1 MYNFAHVYHCQII
14 IFVQCISFVQCT
26 PFCNVYLLSNVYI
39 CPMWGTWIAEWYHTW
54 LWSLVHC
61 AMPWAVSL
69 SLSDNKLF
77 LGPKHIIYIYS
88 WFYFVYLVWY
98 YYLSVK
104 FVMWI
109 VKRKI
114 ENKRNLFKK
123 IYLTNVHLCPMHV
136 VVQCI
141 GLTSENLCPIYT
153 SDHHCL
159 VRDFR
164 TRSLEL

>member
-61 AMPWAVSL
+61 AMHWAVSL

-77 LGPKHIIYIYS
+77 FGPKHNIFALFMILFGLFDLILLFVCQICHVYCETENWKLNKFILKNVPCPWS
-88 WFYFVYLVWY
+88 LGWMPQLLPNNFVFYKSNNRKMLC
-98 YYLSVK
+98 
-104 FVMWI
+104 WI
-109 VKRKI
+109 GP
-114 ENKRNLFKK
+114 E
-123 IYLTNVHLCPMHV
+123 T
-136 VVQCI
+136 
-141 GLTSENLCPIYT
+141 
-153 SDHHCL
+153 
-159 VRDFR
+159 
-164 TRSLEL
+164 